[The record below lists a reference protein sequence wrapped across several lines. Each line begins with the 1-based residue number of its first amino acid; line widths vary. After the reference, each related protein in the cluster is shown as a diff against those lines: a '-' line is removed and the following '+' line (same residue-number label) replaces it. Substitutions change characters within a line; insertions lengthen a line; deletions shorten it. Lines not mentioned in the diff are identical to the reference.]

1 MQSAAVVRGQLI
13 TGLQGPAF
21 SGKWLGNPN
30 FTFMRRHGMLG
41 RYLQLDHFGA
51 AQGDI
56 SGGGRFH
63 LEAEYSAYT
72 QNQ

>member
-1 MQSAAVVRGQLI
+1 
-13 TGLQGPAF
+13 
-21 SGKWLGNPN
+21 
-30 FTFMRRHGMLG
+30 MLG

-51 AQGDI
+51 AQGDL